1 VIEEN
6 RLRET
11 YKVQVIDF
19 LGESNTLT
27 FRSHQY
33 RNLMEMIVDQLSE
46 DIGDC
51 MGRAWCGTC
60 HVELVQGNLVDD
72 KDSKEDHKLKE
83 LYNHSQASRLSCQIM
98 VNKEL
103 DGLTF
108 KLLSEYV

>member
-1 VIEEN
+1 MN
-6 RLRET
+6 NT
-11 YKVQVIDF
+11 PYQVSLIDSF
-19 LGESNTLT
+19 GELKKLS

-33 RNLMEMIVDQLSE
+33 RNFMEMIVDQLSE

-72 KDSKEDHKLKE
+72 KDSKEDHKLQE
-83 LYNHSQASRLSCQIM
+83 LYNHSQTSRLSCQIM
-98 VNKEL
+98 VNEKL